1 MQGLQ
6 KVAENSECTV
16 RIAILGVIIAKSK
29 TGPTA
34 TVGTGLPGRFGV
46 DYQFINE
53 SAIDIYVDKNKVT
66 KSLIEF
72 KWRTVSDMM

>member
-34 TVGTGLPGRFGV
+34 TIGTGLPGRFGV

-72 KWRTVSDMM
+72 KWRTVSNVM

>member
-53 SAIDIYVDKNKVT
+53 SAIDIYVDKNKVI

-72 KWRTVSDMM
+72 I

>member
-1 MQGLQ
+1 M
-6 KVAENSECTV
+6 
-16 RIAILGVIIAKSK
+16 IIAKSK

-72 KWRTVSDMM
+72 SWRMVFNVM

>member
-1 MQGLQ
+1 M
-6 KVAENSECTV
+6 
-16 RIAILGVIIAKSK
+16 IIANPK

-72 KWRTVSDMM
+72 SWRMVFNVM

>member
-1 MQGLQ
+1 
-6 KVAENSECTV
+6 
-16 RIAILGVIIAKSK
+16 VIIAKSK

-66 KSLIEF
+66 KSFIVL
-72 KWRTVSDMM
+72 KWGTVSHMM